1 MYKLI
6 KPPGQLGQWIV
17 AITACVCSM
26 TSGQA
31 FSWPSAA
38 LPKIISGD
46 AGFNLTETEQ
56 SWMVT
61 ITFIGN
67 LVSPIPVGY
76 IMDAIGRKNTMIL
89 FDTVMIASW
98 IIIYFSKVA
107 WGLYIARFLAGLWAG
122 VVYTVVPVLLGE
134 VVTPK
139 IRGTMGGIFGVM
151 MYVGALYESLVGY
164 VNYGLLTI
172 LSAIPPIV
180 LFLALCCLPESPYYY
195 LMKKKREK
203 AKRSI
208 NWLRGKCIEE
218 DLDKMEQAVHEQI
231 AKRGNF
237 YDIFKKAATR
247 KAFFITQIFGIVQRA
262 AGVTFMFSYITII
275 VPDSWVTAKQSFT
288 VLCLVW
294 IGSSFF
300 ASCIMDR
307 FGRRTFMLI
316 SCVGSSLTMIGVTIW
331 YYFREKTDIDTSSS
345 NWVPLLLLIVNGFFY
360 SLGIVSIPTLLQG
373 ELFPVNVKAKAS
385 ALFCIT
391 VSIAS
396 AVTVRVYQPL
406 KEYVGDYPNFLI
418 CAVSCF
424 IGAVFTVTYM
434 VETKGRTLERI
445 QEILEQG
452 KKKKPPKSEIPT

>member
-1 MYKLI
+1 
-6 KPPGQLGQWIV
+6 
-17 AITACVCSM
+17 M

-38 LPKIISGD
+38 LPHIISGN
-46 AGFNLTETEQ
+46 AGFNLTDSEQ

-61 ITFIGN
+61 ITFLGN
-67 LVSPIPVGY
+67 LISPIPAGY
-76 IMDAIGRKNTMIL
+76 VMDSIGRKNTMII
-89 FDTVMIASW
+89 FDTLMIASW

-107 WGLYIARFLAGLWAG
+107 WGLYVARFLAGLWAG
-122 VVYTVVPVLLGE
+122 IVYTVVPVLLGE
-134 VVTPK
+134 VVAAK

-151 MYVGALYESLVGY
+151 MYVGALYESLVGFGD
-164 VNYGLLTI
+164 YGLLTI
-172 LSAIPPIV
+172 LSAIPPVI

-195 LMKKKREK
+195 LMKGKREK

-208 NWLRGKCIEE
+208 VWLRGKCLDE
-218 DLDKMEQAVHEQI
+218 DLDKMEHAVQEQI

-237 YDIFKKAATR
+237 NDIFKTSAAR
-247 KAFFITQIFGIVQRA
+247 RAFFITQIFGIVQRA
-262 AGVTFMFSYITII
+262 AGVTFLFAYLTII
-275 VPDSWVTAKQSFT
+275 LPDSWVSAKQSFT

-307 FGRRTFMLI
+307 FGRRTLMFI
-316 SCVGSSLTMIGVTIW
+316 SCVGSSLTMIGVSIW
-331 YYFREKTDIDTSSS
+331 FYIYEKTSLDTSTTT
-345 NWVPLLLLIVNGFFY
+345 WVPFILLIFNGFFY

-373 ELFPVNVKAKAS
+373 ELFPVNIKGKAS

-396 AVTVRVYQPL
+396 GITVRIYQPL
-406 KEYVGDYPNFLI
+406 KEYVGDYPNFII

-424 IGAVFTVTYM
+424 IGAVFTATIM
-434 VETKGRTLERI
+434 VETKGRTLEQI
-445 QEILEQG
+445 QDILEQG
-452 KKKKPPKSEIPT
+452 KTKKPPRSEIPT